1 MALTQIDDRG
11 LKTPIDLIDNEKIRL
26 GTGNDLELWHQTG
39 NSYITSTGANLTLR
53 ALDHIYLQ
61 DIDGNTMADFND
73 GGAVELYH
81 NGTKKLETSAGGA
94 DVTGGFSVTG
104 DVHFNSATN
113 AGKDVY
119 WDESASELQFN
130 DATYAT
136 FGTGEDLRIYHD
148 GSNSWIKNSTGVLVA
163 ATADFQVASVAGDEQ
178 MIRAYDDGAVELYH
192 DNSKK
197 LSTGSG
203 GIVVYGSYYTN
214 DNNKI
219 YLGSDND
226 LQIYF
231 DGSHSNIINTT
242 GNLYINATASDT
254 AIACKPNG
262 AVELYY
268 DHSKKLETSS
278 TGITVSGNATFGD
291 GVGTVMGASNDFQIY
306 HDNGNG
312 SNTIDGLNHK
322 IELLHSGEKMIVC
335 NPDAGVDLYHNNSKV
350 FETLG
355 NGVRAQGGIM
365 FGSDTADA
373 NRLTDYEEGTF
384 TAAIGVD
391 SGTDPSQNA
400 YTHRVA
406 YYKKIGKLVHWKVD
420 IKFGAISQSGSGNA
434 VVMGLPFTSSASS
447 NSFGCTFSAG
457 YNQNWGTDNF
467 PMAGYMNTNDTKINL
482 MNNTISN
489 GNSHCQASGII
500 NGTRLICG
508 GTYMTDS

>member
-373 NRLTDYEEGTF
+373 NRITDYEEGTWTPTY
-384 TAAIGVD
+384 TAAGTNPTLTSHLTTGYYTKVGNLVTVTHYTGSFTLSGSP
-391 SGTDPSQNA
+391 SGTP
-400 YTHRVA
+400 Y
-406 YYKKIGKLVHWKVD
+406 IG
-420 IKFGAISQSGSGNA
+420 
-434 VVMGLPFTSSASS
+434 GLPFAAKSTGNNYAT
-447 NSFGCTFSAG
+447 NSFTHTTCFTTAAG
-457 YNQNWGTDNF
+457 
-467 PMAGYMNTNDTKINL
+467 GYV
-482 MNNTISN
+482 SN
-489 GNSHCQASGII
+489 GGSTIVAIQHGDTTSGAAWKSS
-500 NGTRLICG
+500 GTQYLMIHF
-508 GTYMTDS
+508 TYLAA